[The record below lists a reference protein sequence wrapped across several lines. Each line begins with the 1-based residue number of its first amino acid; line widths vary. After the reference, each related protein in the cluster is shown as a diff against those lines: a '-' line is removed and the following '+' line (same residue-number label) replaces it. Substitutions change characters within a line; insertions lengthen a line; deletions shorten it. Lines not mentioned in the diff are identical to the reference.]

1 MQPTASKVTS
11 STFCAEASRACQEP
25 IAGTAAAETSIWIAL
40 EYPGPWGRKAL
51 KTSGLSAATR
61 SHLAGW
67 MDTVP
72 GSRVQLI
79 KHEGEHVEGSHPTTL
94 LIGLA
99 SEQDPALYRF
109 ELPSP
114 DAVRDF
120 DLEAVLR
127 RDPALAAH
135 RVDEPVVLV
144 CTNGQRDRCCAK
156 FGVPVY
162 RRFAALAPA
171 RAWQTTHIGG
181 HRFAATLVVLPH
193 GIVYGHMEVD
203 EVEPCLRAHE
213 RGELYSLAR
222 LRGRSCHSKA
232 SQAAESMLRARLGDL
247 KLESLRRLDEQVT
260 ERESTSE
267 VHVRFEDRAGTTHE
281 VRYLSELQSVTRP
294 KGCGEP
300 PQAIRRYR
308 PL

>member
-1 MQPTASKVTS
+1 MQQPPREVTQAVY
-11 STFCAEASRACQEP
+11 CAEASRACQEP

-40 EYPGPWGRKAL
+40 EYAGPWGRKAL
-51 KTSGLSAATR
+51 RTSGLSAATR
-61 SHLAGW
+61 AHLAGW

-79 KHEGEHVEGSHPTTL
+79 KHDRATAGAGATL
-94 LIGLA
+94 LIALA
-99 SEQDPALYRF
+99 SEQQPALYQF
-109 ELPSP
+109 QLDSP
-114 DAVRDF
+114 DAVQSF
-120 DLEAVLR
+120 DLAAVLR
-127 RDPALAAH
+127 RDPALAAR
-135 RVDEPVVLV
+135 RVDGPVVLV

-193 GIVYGHMEVD
+193 GIVYGHLGVD

-232 SQAAESMLRARLGDL
+232 AQAAESMLRARLGDL
-247 KLESLRRLDEQVT
+247 QLESLRRLDEQVQ
-260 ERESTSE
+260 ERGDASD
-267 VHVRFEDRAGTTHE
+267 VQVRFQDRAGTIHE
-281 VRYLSELQSVTRP
+281 VRFIKETQTVTRP

-300 PQAIRRYR
+300 PQVFARYR
-308 PL
+308 PA